1 MSGLPF
7 WPHQASAYSGELDR
21 LAIAFTVLVV
31 LLSAPVFFLM
41 VVFAVK
47 YRRGRAAN
55 RRHPVNQR
63 VGLEI
68 SWAVIPFAAI
78 VVFYV
83 WATRLYF
90 EQHHPPSNALEI
102 QVVAKQWMWKFQHPG
117 GQREINELHV
127 PIGRPILLTLAS
139 QDVIHDLY
147 VPALRLKQD
156 VVPGRYTSLWFN
168 ADTVGSY
175 RLECSQF
182 CGADHA
188 VMGGYVHLM
197 SPSDYA
203 RWLEQAGIDM
213 SLASQGAALFRTRG
227 CSGCHGA
234 AAAVKAPKLEGLFGH
249 EVPLSD
255 GTVVTADE
263 QYIRDSILMPHAQIA
278 AGYPD
283 IMPTFQNVLGEDDVL
298 KLVAYIKSL
307 AAEPPSGP
315 RSQP

>member
-7 WPHQASAYSGELDR
+7 WPHAASAYAAEIDH
-21 LAIAFTVLVV
+21 LALAFTVLIV

-41 VVFAVK
+41 IAFAVK
-47 YRRGRAAN
+47 YRRGRTAD
-55 RRHPVNQR
+55 RRHPVNSR
-63 VGLEI
+63 IGFEI
-68 SWAVIPFAAI
+68 SWAVIPFVAML
-78 VVFYV
+78 VFYV
-83 WATRLYF
+83 WSTRLYF
-90 EQHHPPSNALEI
+90 QQHHPPSNALEI

-175 RLECSQF
+175 RLQCSQF

-188 VMGGYVHLM
+188 VMGGYLHLL

-203 RWLEQAGIDM
+203 RWLEQAGTDM
-213 SLASQGAALFRTRG
+213 SLAAQGAALFRTRG

-234 AAAVKAPKLEGLFGH
+234 AATVKAPKLEGLFGH

-255 GTVVTADE
+255 GSVVTADA
-263 QYIRDSILMPHAQIA
+263 QYIRDSILMPHAQVA

-283 IMPTFQNVLGEDDVL
+283 IMPTFQNVLREDDVL

-307 AAEPPSGP
+307 AAEP
-315 RSQP
+315 RSKR

>member
-7 WPHQASAYSGELDR
+7 WPHAASAYAAEIDH
-21 LAIAFTVLVV
+21 LALAFTVLIV

-41 VVFAVK
+41 IAFAVK
-47 YRRGRAAN
+47 YRRGRTAD
-55 RRHPVNQR
+55 RRHPVNSR
-63 VGLEI
+63 IGLEI
-68 SWAVIPFAAI
+68 SWMAIPFVALL
-78 VVFYV
+78 VFYV
-83 WATRLYF
+83 WSTRLYF
-90 EQHHPPSNALEI
+90 QQHHPPSNALEI

-117 GQREINELHV
+117 GQREIDELHV

-175 RLECSQF
+175 RLQCSQF

-188 VMGGYVHLM
+188 VMGGYLHLL

-203 RWLEQAGIDM
+203 RWLEQAGTDM
-213 SLASQGAALFRTRG
+213 TLAAQGAALFRTRG

-234 AAAVKAPKLEGLFGH
+234 AATVKAPSLAGLFGH

-255 GTVVTADE
+255 GSVVTADA
-263 QYIRDSILMPHAQIA
+263 QYIRDSILMPHAQVA

-283 IMPTFQNVLGEDDVL
+283 IMPTFQNVLREDDVL

-307 AAEPPSGP
+307 AAEP
-315 RSQP
+315 RSKR

>member
-7 WPHQASAYSGELDR
+7 WPHAASAYAAEIDH
-21 LAIAFTVLVV
+21 LALAFTVLIV

-41 VVFAVK
+41 IAFAVK
-47 YRRGRAAN
+47 YRRGRTAD
-55 RRHPVNQR
+55 RRHPVNSR
-63 VGLEI
+63 TGFEI
-68 SWAVIPFAAI
+68 SWAVIPFVAML
-78 VVFYV
+78 VFYV
-83 WATRLYF
+83 WSTRLYF
-90 EQHHPPSNALEI
+90 QQHHPPSNALEV

-175 RLECSQF
+175 RLQCSQF

-188 VMGGYVHLM
+188 VMGGYLHLL

-203 RWLEQAGIDM
+203 RWLEQAGTDM
-213 SLASQGAALFRTRG
+213 TLAAQGAALFRTRG

-234 AAAVKAPKLEGLFGH
+234 AATVKAPSLAGLFGH

-255 GTVVTADE
+255 GSVVTADA
-263 QYIRDSILMPHAQIA
+263 QYIRDSILMPHAQVA

-283 IMPTFQNVLGEDDVL
+283 IMPTFQNVLREDDVL

-307 AAEPPSGP
+307 AAEP
-315 RSQP
+315 RSKR

>member
-1 MSGLPF
+1 MSWLPF
-7 WPHQASAYSGELDR
+7 WPHAASAYAAEIDH
-21 LAIAFTVLVV
+21 LALAFTVLIV

-41 VVFAVK
+41 IAFAVK
-47 YRRGRAAN
+47 YRRGRTAD
-55 RRHPVNQR
+55 RRHPVNSR
-63 VGLEI
+63 IGFEI
-68 SWAVIPFAAI
+68 SWAVIPFVAML
-78 VVFYV
+78 VFYV
-83 WATRLYF
+83 WSTRLYF
-90 EQHHPPSNALEI
+90 RQHHPPSNALEI

-175 RLECSQF
+175 RLQCSQF

-188 VMGGYVHLM
+188 VMGGYLHLL

-203 RWLEQAGIDM
+203 RWLEQAGTDM
-213 SLASQGAALFRTRG
+213 TLAAQGAALFRTRG
-227 CSGCHGA
+227 CSGCHA
-234 AAAVKAPKLEGLFGH
+234 AAATVKAPSLAGLFGH

-255 GTVVTADE
+255 GSVVTADA
-263 QYIRDSILMPHAQIA
+263 QYIRDSILMPHAQVA

-283 IMPTFQNVLGEDDVL
+283 IMPTFQNVLREDDVL

-307 AAEPPSGP
+307 AAEP
-315 RSQP
+315 RSKR

>member
-7 WPHQASAYSGELDR
+7 WPHAASAYAAEIDH
-21 LAIAFTVLVV
+21 LALAFTALIV

-41 VVFAVK
+41 IGFAVK
-47 YRRGRAAN
+47 YRRGRTAD
-55 RRHPVNQR
+55 RRHPVNSR
-63 VGLEI
+63 IGFEI
-68 SWAVIPFAAI
+68 SWAVIPFVAML
-78 VVFYV
+78 VFYV
-83 WATRLYF
+83 WSTRLYF
-90 EQHHPPSNALEI
+90 QQHHPPSNALEI

-175 RLECSQF
+175 RLQCSQF

-188 VMGGYVHLM
+188 VMGGYLHLL

-203 RWLEQAGIDM
+203 RWLEQAGTDM
-213 SLASQGAALFRTRG
+213 TLAAQGAALFRTRG

-234 AAAVKAPKLEGLFGH
+234 AATVKAPSLAGLFGH

-255 GTVVTADE
+255 GTVVTADA
-263 QYIRDSILMPHAQIA
+263 QYIRDSILLPHAQVA

-283 IMPTFQNVLGEDDVL
+283 IMPTFQNVLREDDVL

-307 AAEPPSGP
+307 AAEP
-315 RSQP
+315 RSKR

>member
-1 MSGLPF
+1 MSALPF
-7 WPHQASAYSGELDR
+7 WPRAASAYSVEIDHLS
-21 LAIAFTVLVV
+21 LAFTVLIV

-41 VVFAVK
+41 IAFAVK
-47 YRRGRAAN
+47 YRRGRTAD
-55 RRHPVNQR
+55 RRHPVNSR
-63 VGLEI
+63 VGFEI
-68 SWAVIPFAAI
+68 SWAVIPFVAML
-78 VVFYV
+78 VFYV
-83 WATRLYF
+83 WSTRLYF
-90 EQHHPPSNALEI
+90 DQHHPPSNALEI

-175 RLECSQF
+175 RLQCSQF

-188 VMGGYVHLM
+188 VMGGYLHLL

-203 RWLEQAGIDM
+203 RWLEQAGTDM
-213 SLASQGAALFRTRG
+213 SLAAQGAALFRTRG
-227 CSGCHGA
+227 CSGCHGTA
-234 AAAVKAPKLEGLFGH
+234 ATVKAPKLEGLFGH

-255 GTVVTADE
+255 GSVVTADS
-263 QYIRDSILMPHAQIA
+263 QYIRDSILMPHAQVA

-298 KLVAYIKSL
+298 RLVAYIKSL
-307 AAEPPSGP
+307 AAEP

>member
-1 MSGLPF
+1 MSALPF
-7 WPHQASAYSGELDR
+7 WPHQASAYSVEIDR
-21 LAIAFTVLVV
+21 LALAFTVLIV

-41 VVFAVK
+41 IAFAVK
-47 YRRGRAAN
+47 YRRGRTAD
-55 RRHPVNQR
+55 RRHPVNSR
-63 VGLEI
+63 IGFEI
-68 SWAVIPFAAI
+68 SWAVIPFVAML
-78 VVFYV
+78 VFYV
-83 WATRLYF
+83 WSTRLYF
-90 EQHHPPSNALEI
+90 QQHHPPSNALEV

-175 RLECSQF
+175 RLQCSQF

-188 VMGGYVHLM
+188 VMGGYLHLL

-203 RWLEQAGIDM
+203 RWLEQAGTDM
-213 SLASQGAALFRTRG
+213 TLAAQGAALFRTRG

-234 AAAVKAPKLEGLFGH
+234 AATVKAPSLAGLFGH

-255 GTVVTADE
+255 GSVVTADA
-263 QYIRDSILMPHAQIA
+263 QYIRDSILMPHAQVA

-283 IMPTFQNVLGEDDVL
+283 IMPTFQNVLREDDVL

-307 AAEPPSGP
+307 AAEP
-315 RSQP
+315 RSKR

>member
-7 WPHQASAYSGELDR
+7 WPHAASAYAAEIDH
-21 LAIAFTVLVV
+21 LALAFTVLIV

-41 VVFAVK
+41 IAFAVK
-47 YRRGRAAN
+47 YRRGRTAD
-55 RRHPVNQR
+55 RRHPVNSR
-63 VGLEI
+63 IGFEI
-68 SWAVIPFAAI
+68 SWAVIPFVAML
-78 VVFYV
+78 VFYV
-83 WATRLYF
+83 WSTRLYF
-90 EQHHPPSNALEI
+90 QQHHPPSNALEI

-175 RLECSQF
+175 RLQCSQF

-188 VMGGYVHLM
+188 VMGGYLHLL

-203 RWLEQAGIDM
+203 RWLEQAGTDM
-213 SLASQGAALFRTRG
+213 TLAAQGAALFRTRG

-234 AAAVKAPKLEGLFGH
+234 AATVKAPSLAGLFGH

-255 GTVVTADE
+255 GSVVTADA
-263 QYIRDSILMPHAQIA
+263 QYIRDSILMPHAQVA

-283 IMPTFQNVLGEDDVL
+283 IMPTFQNVLREDDVL

-307 AAEPPSGP
+307 AAEP
-315 RSQP
+315 RSKR

>member
-7 WPHQASAYSGELDR
+7 WPHAASAYAAEIDH
-21 LAIAFTVLVV
+21 LALAFTVLIV

-41 VVFAVK
+41 IAFAVK
-47 YRRGRAAN
+47 YRRGRTAD
-55 RRHPVNQR
+55 RRHPVNSR
-63 VGLEI
+63 IGFEI
-68 SWAVIPFAAI
+68 SWAVIPFVAML
-78 VVFYV
+78 VFYV
-83 WATRLYF
+83 WSTRLYF
-90 EQHHPPSNALEI
+90 QQHHPPSNALEI

-175 RLECSQF
+175 RLQCSQF

-188 VMGGYVHLM
+188 VMGGYLHLL

-203 RWLEQAGIDM
+203 RWLEQAGTDM
-213 SLASQGAALFRTRG
+213 TLAAQGAALFRTRG
-227 CSGCHGA
+227 CSGCHA
-234 AAAVKAPKLEGLFGH
+234 AAATVKAPSLAGLFGH

-255 GTVVTADE
+255 GSVVTADA
-263 QYIRDSILMPHAQIA
+263 QYIRDSILLPHAQVA

-283 IMPTFQNVLGEDDVL
+283 IMPTFQNVLREDDVL

-307 AAEPPSGP
+307 AAEP
-315 RSQP
+315 RSKR

>member
-7 WPHQASAYSGELDR
+7 WPHAASAYAAEIDH
-21 LAIAFTVLVV
+21 LALAFTVLIV

-41 VVFAVK
+41 IAFAVK
-47 YRRGRAAN
+47 YRRGRTAD
-55 RRHPVNQR
+55 RRHPVNSR
-63 VGLEI
+63 IGFEI
-68 SWAVIPFAAI
+68 SWAVIPFVAML
-78 VVFYV
+78 VFYV
-83 WATRLYF
+83 WSTRLYF
-90 EQHHPPSNALEI
+90 QQHHPPSNALEI

-175 RLECSQF
+175 RLQCSQF

-188 VMGGYVHLM
+188 VMGGYLHLL

-203 RWLEQAGIDM
+203 RWLEQAGTDM
-213 SLASQGAALFRTRG
+213 TLAAQGAALFRTRG
-227 CSGCHGA
+227 CSGCHA
-234 AAAVKAPKLEGLFGH
+234 AAATVKAPSLAGLFGH

-255 GTVVTADE
+255 GSVVTADA
-263 QYIRDSILMPHAQIA
+263 QYIRDSILMPHAQVA

-283 IMPTFQNVLGEDDVL
+283 IMPTFQNVLREDDVL

-307 AAEPPSGP
+307 AAEP
-315 RSQP
+315 RSKR

>member
-1 MSGLPF
+1 MSALPF
-7 WPHQASAYSGELDR
+7 WPHEASAYSAEIDH
-21 LAIAFTVLVV
+21 LALAFTVLIV
-31 LLSAPVFFLM
+31 LLSAPVFVLM
-41 VVFAVK
+41 IIFAVK
-47 YRRGRAAN
+47 YRRGRTAD
-55 RRHPVNQR
+55 RRHPVNSR
-63 VGLEI
+63 IGFEI
-68 SWAVIPFAAI
+68 SWAVIPFAAML
-78 VVFYV
+78 VFYV
-83 WATRLYF
+83 WSTRLYF
-90 EQHHPPSNALEI
+90 QQHHPPGNALEI

-156 VVPGRYTSLWFN
+156 VVPGRYTSLWFD
-168 ADTVGSY
+168 ADTVGVY
-175 RLECSQF
+175 RLQCSQF

-188 VMGGYVHLM
+188 VMGGYVHLL

-203 RWLEQAGIDM
+203 RWLEQAGTDM

-234 AAAVKAPKLEGLFGH
+234 AATVKAPKLEGLFGH

-255 GTVVTADE
+255 GSVVTADA
-263 QYIRDSILMPHAQIA
+263 QYIRDSILMPHAQVA

-283 IMPTFQNVLGEDDVL
+283 IMPTFQNVLAEDDVL

-307 AAEPPSGP
+307 AAEP
-315 RSQP
+315 RSKP

>member
-7 WPHQASAYSGELDR
+7 WPHAASAYAAEIDH
-21 LAIAFTVLVV
+21 LALAFTVLIV

-41 VVFAVK
+41 IAFAVK
-47 YRRGRAAN
+47 YRRGRTAD
-55 RRHPVNQR
+55 RRHPVNSR
-63 VGLEI
+63 IGFEI
-68 SWAVIPFAAI
+68 SWAVIPFVAML
-78 VVFYV
+78 VFYV
-83 WATRLYF
+83 WSTRLYF
-90 EQHHPPSNALEI
+90 QQHHPPSNALEI

-175 RLECSQF
+175 RLQCSQF

-188 VMGGYVHLM
+188 VMGGYLHLL

-203 RWLEQAGIDM
+203 RWLEQAGTDM
-213 SLASQGAALFRTRG
+213 TLAAQGAALFRTRG
-227 CSGCHGA
+227 CSGCHDA
-234 AAAVKAPKLEGLFGH
+234 AATVKAPSLAGLFGH

-255 GTVVTADE
+255 GTVVTADA
-263 QYIRDSILMPHAQIA
+263 QYIRDSILLPHAQVA

-283 IMPTFQNVLGEDDVL
+283 IMPTFQNVLREDDVL

-307 AAEPPSGP
+307 AAEP
-315 RSQP
+315 RSQQ